1 MTSKKKTPTTK
12 SSFKKSKK
20 NGSVEYVIERKVAGK
35 LVYLADIFQETPAGF
50 FYKDETGMGAT
61 TLEFNAKRN
70 SIIVEPIKIT
80 ASSKAYKHNA
90 LYVGSPTKYH
100 TQKAPSKLTIKKYAS
115 DPSIKYKKIVVVADS
130 LPKVIDAIGPDV
142 FKDYFLLVDEID
154 SFQLDSTYRKS
165 MELVLDI
172 YKTFP
177 QSSRAMLSAT
187 KIDFTDPVLHKEPVI
202 NVRYDKPKSRTI
214 YVMTTNSSNIPGV
227 IIDHIKHL
235 LTTYPDD
242 KIFVAYNTVK
252 GSLDLCEH
260 LVKEKIAAEKEVRIL
275 CSQASASIAEK
286 YYQELDSEEL
296 PAKINFFTSAYFT
309 GFDLSEK
316 YHLLS
321 VSSSVRPSLALS
333 DRRLKQIAG
342 RSRSGLL
349 SETII
354 HDFNLLS
361 KEEEITRDG
370 LLEASSNQADALMC
384 SRKHYSRSPVL
395 KQVLESFT
403 SKVLTFL
410 EEKRLRFIRED
421 KNGKIVCSYLNIDAY
436 LEAQRVRK
444 ELYQSYDALTK
455 QLTLSGNTV
464 KQTLVH
470 SDTSVEKTVLSL
482 ADRNKQI
489 ETALG
494 IIRRSTKA
502 SELAIHLKHANLT
515 SLEKSIL
522 SEYHKIYNYV
532 DKEPMLKLI
541 EDSLLDKKDTRKFK
555 TLMQSAEFHV
565 RPTSDMVVNLL
576 DQHFPIQPKGK
587 TVAPKEKLSV
597 NQIRMRME
605 MYLTQIG
612 VATPALEEVRAV
624 RLLKSLR
631 KVYKK
636 SENGMITYTV
646 NGANPLKIPVA
657 KKRSKVNAEDIFTT
671 FFQY

>member
-1 MTSKKKTPTTK
+1 MTPKKKPLSRK
-12 SSFKKSKK
+12 PSFKKSKK
-20 NGSVEYVIERKVAGK
+20 NGSVEYIIERKVAGK

-61 TLEFNAKRN
+61 TLELNAKRN

-100 TQKAPSKLTIKKYAS
+100 TQKAPSKLKIKKYTS
-115 DPSIKYKKIVVVADS
+115 DSSIQHKKIVVVADS
-130 LPKVIDAIGPDV
+130 LPKVVDAIGSDV

-172 YKTFP
+172 YKNFP

-187 KIDFTDPVLHKEPVI
+187 KIDFTDPILCKEPVTS
-202 NVRYDKPKSRTI
+202 VRYDNPKSRTI
-214 YVMTTNSSNIPGV
+214 DVMTTDSFNLHGV
-227 IIDHIKHL
+227 IIDHIKYL
-235 LTTYPDD
+235 QATYPDD

-260 LVKEKIAAEKEVRIL
+260 LIKEKIAAEKEVRIL

-296 PAKINFFTSAYFT
+296 PAMINFFTSAYFT
-309 GFDLSEK
+309 GFDLSEE
-316 YHLLS
+316 YHLIS
-321 VSSSVRPSLALS
+321 VSSNRRPSLALS

-342 RSRSGLL
+342 RSRSGLI
-349 SETII
+349 SETVI
-354 HDFNLLS
+354 HDYSILS
-361 KEEEITRDG
+361 NQEETTKEK
-370 LLEASSNQADALMC
+370 LLEASNNQADALTC
-384 SRKHYSRSPVL
+384 SKKHYSRSPVL
-395 KQVLESFT
+395 KQILESFT
-403 SKVLTFL
+403 SKVLGFL

-421 KNGKIVCSYLNIDAY
+421 NDGKIVCSYLNLDAF
-436 LEAQRVRK
+436 LESQRVRK
-444 ELYQSYDALTK
+444 ELYQSNDALTK

-489 ETALG
+489 ETAIG

-541 EDSLLDKKDTRKFK
+541 EDGLLDKKDTRKFK

-565 RPTSDMVVNLL
+565 RSSGDMVVDLM
-576 DQHFPIQPKGK
+576 DRHFPIQPGGK
-587 TVAPKEKLSV
+587 SLNKEKLSSH
-597 NQIRMRME
+597 QIKVRME
-605 MYLTQIG
+605 MLLSQIG
-612 VATPALEEVRAV
+612 APTSALEEVSAV

-636 SENGMITYTV
+636 SENGKIVYIV
-646 NGANPLKIPVA
+646 NGSNPLKIPVV
-657 KKRSKVNAEDIFTT
+657 KQRMRVNAEDIFAAY
-671 FFQY
+671 FQY

>member
-1 MTSKKKTPTTK
+1 MAIKKKGLFTINKTAKQTEFIIK
-12 SSFKKSKK
+12 
-20 NGSVEYVIERKVAGK
+20 RKTGAK
-35 LVYLADIFQETPAGF
+35 PVYLTDIFTKTPAGF

-61 TLEFNAKRN
+61 TLELTAKRN

-80 ASSKAYKHNA
+80 ASSKAHKHNA

-100 TQKAPSKLTIKKYAS
+100 TQKIPSKLAIKKYDS
-115 DPSIKYKKIVVVADS
+115 DPFIKYKKIVVVADS
-130 LPKVIDAIGPDV
+130 LPKVIDAIGPHII
-142 FKDYFLLVDEID
+142 KDYFLLVDEID

-214 YVMTTNSSNIPGV
+214 DVMTTNSSNIPGV

-252 GSLDLCEH
+252 RSLDLCEH
-260 LVKEKIAAEKEVRIL
+260 LVKENITTEAEVRIL

-321 VSSSVRPSLALS
+321 VSSSRRPSLALS

-342 RSRSGLL
+342 RSRSSLL

-361 KEEEITRDG
+361 KEVEITRDD

-384 SRKHYSRSPVL
+384 LRKHYSRSPVL

-421 KNGKIVCSYLNIDAY
+421 KNGKIVCSYLNIDAF

-444 ELYQSYDALTK
+444 ELYQSYDALSK
-455 QLTLSGNTV
+455 QLITSGNKV
-464 KQTLVH
+464 HQILVR

-482 ADRNKQI
+482 ADRNKQVENAI
-489 ETALG
+489 S
-494 IIRRSTKA
+494 IIRGSTKA
-502 SELAIHLKHANLT
+502 FDLAVHLKYSKLT
-515 SLEKSIL
+515 SLEKGIL
-522 SEYHKIYNYV
+522 SEFHKIFNFV

-541 EDSLLDKKDTRKFK
+541 EDSLLDKKDTRKFR

-587 TVAPKEKLSV
+587 TVEPKEKLSV

-612 VATPALEEVRAV
+612 VATPTLEEVRAV

-636 SENGMITYTV
+636 SENGVITYTV
-646 NGANPLKIPVA
+646 NGANPLKIPVV
-657 KKRSKVNAEDIFTT
+657 KKRPKVNAEDIFTT